1 MGAGRCRLLPDPMV
15 DPGPRNKA
23 SRIVTN
29 PSLRLQ
35 LACHLSRT
43 GAEQRAHP
51 LTSRC
56 HPDTIWPIF
65 STNMSPSVSEMEWA
79 VRLSCQ
85 LKTLSELAESLTYR
99 VLELEERLGAQEKEM
114 SSLQGTSAELSASL
128 SSGMEERMLE
138 TEDRLERIE
147 DLLQGEVRRPSLAR
161 SLRALPICP
170 EEDSAFTGDIEEED
184 PIFLDDLPAQ
194 NEHPTFE
201 EDAQFIDDLH
211 DQSLAS

>member
-1 MGAGRCRLLPDPMV
+1 
-15 DPGPRNKA
+15 
-23 SRIVTN
+23 
-29 PSLRLQ
+29 
-35 LACHLSRT
+35 
-43 GAEQRAHP
+43 
-51 LTSRC
+51 
-56 HPDTIWPIF
+56 
-65 STNMSPSVSEMEWA
+65 MEWA